1 MKYYAKEGVMPE
13 IHTDSYKFNMLDKFV
28 IISIHENQVE
38 VHLTVSYQSLFT
50 NTIQTFE
57 YDLVLERQDNW
68 KIIEKK

>member
-1 MKYYAKEGVMPE
+1 
-13 IHTDSYKFNMLDKFV
+13 MLDKFV

>member
-1 MKYYAKEGVMPE
+1 MPE